1 MKTHLFAAALLAG
14 AGTATVALA
23 QQNLKPGLWEITN
36 RMQSAGGQMENQM
49 AEMQKQMASMPPEQ
63 RKMMEDMMA
72 RQGVQMG
79 KGPAGGMSTRVCLTR
94 EMIER
99 NEVSQQRQDCKSTTH
114 ARTSN
119 SVKMSFTCTN
129 PKSSGEGQ
137 ITYTSPEAYSM
148 KMVVNTEVEGRTD
161 KVNMDTTGKWL
172 GADCGNLKPAAPTA
186 KK

>member
-1 MKTHLFAAALLAG
+1 MKLQHFAAALLAATCG
-14 AGTATVALA
+14 AALA

-63 RKMMEDMMA
+63 RKMMEEMMA

-79 KGPAGGMSTRVCLTR
+79 KGPAGGMSTRICLTK

-99 NEVSQQRQDCKSTTH
+99 NEVAQQRSDCKTTTH
-114 ARTSN
+114 SKTAN
-119 SVKMSFTCTN
+119 GVKMAFTCAN

-148 KMVVNTEVEGRTD
+148 KMVVNTEVDGRME

-172 GADCGNLKPAAPTA
+172 SADCGNLKPMVPPA